1 MRSIVPIITA
11 FAVLVSFDPLAIT
24 AQQPPGSAPS
34 RGPGWLPRGS
44 RLSTA
49 DYKVTPAELTAVIN
63 RLTEVERMFLQANEL
78 ARPVGFEI
86 EPTFYGFS
94 PNESV
99 LSYSYGA
106 MFYVPSKKSAGE
118 GTDCL
123 SVSFNQVPGR
133 GLNGM
138 EGYRDDRGAFFFE
151 DQRGDPIP
159 GATHVWNRL
168 SPTERSWV
176 DVMFTSG
183 NVSPLETVSRE
194 RFQRA
199 KVRFF
204 EAFQSGLAIETP
216 YKKWM
221 AEAPQRKADRE
232 GLAAA
237 LPSAQATALRKTLE
251 DAERETT
258 QSLKAADAA
267 DGAET
272 TRQVAV
278 FRQAA
283 ERARAQLAAMPP
295 GERPLPAWIE
305 RRAEQLSPGVNPFPG
320 DLAPLVSPD
329 TPLAARVFVPQPDLY
344 KGQRSRVNPRVI
356 QVHLSGS
363 LTCNVPAVQRAVFQA
378 SQKLDWAAFARM
390 VDSDNR

>member
-1 MRSIVPIITA
+1 MRPIIRIITA
-11 FAVLVSFDPLAIT
+11 CAVLVSFDPLATT
-24 AQQPPGSAPS
+24 AQQRPGSAPS
-34 RGPGWLPRGS
+34 RGTGWLPRGS
-44 RLSTA
+44 RLYTV
-49 DYKVTPAELTAVIN
+49 DYKITPAELSAVIN
-63 RLTEVERMFLQANEL
+63 RLTEVERMFVQASEI

-86 EPTFYGFS
+86 EPTLYGFS

-106 MFYVPSKKSAGE
+106 MFYVPSKKIAGE

-151 DQRGDPIP
+151 DPRGEPIP
-159 GATHVWNRL
+159 GATHVWHRL

-183 NVSPLETVSRE
+183 NVSPLEPVSRR

-204 EAFQSGLAIETP
+204 EAFQSGLASKTSYE
-216 YKKWM
+216 KWM
-221 AEAPQRKADRE
+221 AEAPQRKAERK
-232 GLAAA
+232 GVAAA
-237 LPSAQATALRKTLE
+237 LPPAQAAALLKTLE
-251 DAERETT
+251 DTERQTT
-258 QSLKAADAA
+258 ESLRAADAA
-267 DGAET
+267 DRAET
-272 TRQVAV
+272 TRQVTA
-278 FRQAA
+278 FPQMAD
-283 ERARAQLAAMPP
+283 RARAQLAAMPAA
-295 GERPLPAWIE
+295 ERPLPAWIE
-305 RRAEQLSPGVNPFPG
+305 RRAEQLSPGVNPFSG

-344 KGQRSRVNPRVI
+344 RGQRSRVNPRVI

-363 LTCNVPAVQRAVFQA
+363 LTCNIPAVQRAMFQA
-378 SQKLDWAAFARM
+378 YQKLDWTDFSRM

>member
-24 AQQPPGSAPS
+24 AQQRPGSAPS
-34 RGPGWLPRGS
+34 RGPGWLPRGT

-78 ARPVGFEI
+78 VRPVGFEI
-86 EPTFYGFS
+86 EPAFYGFS

-106 MFYVPSKKSAGE
+106 TFYVLSKKSAGE

-138 EGYRDDRGAFFFE
+138 EGYRDEQGAFFFE
-151 DQRGDPIP
+151 DPRGDPIP

-183 NVSPLETVSRE
+183 NVSPLEPVSRE

-232 GLAAA
+232 GLPQRYLQLK
-237 LPSAQATALRKTLE
+237 LPRSGRRWK
-251 DAERETT
+251 T
-258 QSLKAADAA
+258 QSGK
-267 DGAET
+267 
-272 TRQVAV
+272 R
-278 FRQAA
+278 
-283 ERARAQLAAMPP
+283 
-295 GERPLPAWIE
+295 
-305 RRAEQLSPGVNPFPG
+305 RRA
-320 DLAPLVSPD
+320 
-329 TPLAARVFVPQPDLY
+329 
-344 KGQRSRVNPRVI
+344 
-356 QVHLSGS
+356 
-363 LTCNVPAVQRAVFQA
+363 
-378 SQKLDWAAFARM
+378 
-390 VDSDNR
+390 